1 VISKID
7 WIRSKLSKHDRY
19 EVLEMYDQFKEE
31 TESNASFETFRKSIS
46 KEYNALNNIEVTEN
60 ESFDVKESF
69 INVFEDFIEKN
80 KKKIS
85 YSDIPQIAKEYVLN
99 EDTVKSMLSDSEV
112 IKILDVIYKVNAL
125 HIETK
130 VEKNTL
136 LDQIKI
142 LKAENNYL
150 MKNQVEIEKI
160 MSILDQAVTE
170 YEPFDKPNIIL
181 ENNKKKKTALLMI
194 SDIHIGEIV
203 KKEDTLGLNEY
214 STEIAKKRIDTL
226 FKKCIDNCKELNVS
240 DIVVALGGD
249 LISGI
254 IHEEI
259 LRNSDDSL
267 TKIIIGLADYLAQH
281 IRELTK
287 YFNSIKV
294 YSVVGNHGRVLAG
307 KPYYANYSELNFET
321 LILNFMQRELKN
333 VVEEFVLPEGL
344 FTIFNVMGKTIC
356 LTHGHIF
363 KGGNGF
369 QVVPNT
375 VSRDSAKLVGMIE
388 MTSKRVD
395 YFIIGHFHNPGIGQS
410 FIGNIPVYINGTIMG
425 ANAYTIS
432 NYKNAI
438 PPSQTLLIMEENIG
452 VKYYN
457 EIRV

>member
-1 VISKID
+1 MISKID
-7 WIRSKLSKHDRY
+7 WIRGKLSVFDRY
-19 EVLEMYDQFKEE
+19 EVLEMYEQFKEE

-46 KEYNALNNIEVTEN
+46 KEYNAINKIELEDTQEH
-60 ESFDVKESF
+60 EVKESC
-69 INVFEDFIEKN
+69 INIFEDFIEKN

-85 YSDIPQIAKEYVLN
+85 YADISQIAKEYIIS
-99 EDTVKSMLSDSEV
+99 EDLIKSMLSDPEV
-112 IKILDVIYKVNAL
+112 IKILDVVYKVNAL
-125 HIETK
+125 HIGSK

-160 MSILDQAVTE
+160 MSILNQAVIE

-181 ENNKKKKTALLMI
+181 ANDKKKKSALLMI

-226 FKKCIDNCKELNVS
+226 FNKCISNCKELNVS
-240 DIVVALGGD
+240 DIAIAFGGD

-267 TKIIIGLADYLAQH
+267 AKMIIGLADYIVQH

-287 YFNSIKV
+287 HFNSIKV
-294 YSVVGNHGRVLAG
+294 YSVVGNHGRVLPG

-333 VVEEFVLPEGL
+333 VVDEFILPEGL
-344 FTIFNVMGKTIC
+344 FTIFDFMGKSIC

-388 MTSKRVD
+388 MTSKKVD

-410 FIGNIPVYINGTIMG
+410 FIGNIPVYINGTLMG